1 MTEAVMENTVEST
14 DQETLASTEATEQV
28 TETSDKVEQGPV
40 VEIKDGKTYMDGV
53 RLYTRDESNR
63 IASKATQDAERRIL
77 ESLNVD
83 SIDQVKA
90 VVDQLQSVDG
100 DTLNVTQ
107 LRDAVK
113 KREATVEE
121 LRSELDALKTERK
134 LESHLGKLTGA
145 MPDHW
150 NANQKSAMV
159 DLMKA
164 RGMFEMEADTFAI
177 KIGSEYVT
185 DQSGEQ
191 PDYQVAISTMA
202 ETMGYAMS
210 KPGQKT
216 FDADSEGQRS
226 KSQST
231 TGVDERRLQTDE
243 QYRTAYVAAR
253 QQNPTVSRSAIT
265 DAMVR
270 KLMPK

>member
-1 MTEAVMENTVEST
+1 MTSEAVMENTAEST
-14 DQETLASTEATEQV
+14 EQLDLGATEAPEV
-28 TETSDKVEQGPV
+28 TAETSDKVEKGPV
-40 VEIKDGKTYMDGV
+40 IEVKDGKTFLDGV
-53 RLYTRDESNR
+53 RVYSREESNR

-90 VVDQLQSVDG
+90 VVDQLQSGDG
-100 DTLNVTQ
+100 ETLNVTQ

-121 LRSELDALKTERK
+121 LRSELEALKTERK
-134 LESHLGKLTGA
+134 LESHLGKLTSA

-150 NANQKSAMV
+150 NANQKTAMV

-191 PDYQVAISTMA
+191 PDYQVAILTMA

-231 TGVDERRLQTDE
+231 GVDERRLQTDD
-243 QYRTAYVAAR
+243 QYRNAYVKAR
-253 QQNPTVSRSAIT
+253 QLNPTVSRSAIT

-270 KLMPK
+270 KLRPK

>member
-1 MTEAVMENTVEST
+1 M
-14 DQETLASTEATEQV
+14 
-28 TETSDKVEQGPV
+28 
-40 VEIKDGKTYMDGV
+40 
-53 RLYTRDESNR
+53 
-63 IASKATQDAERRIL
+63 
-77 ESLNVD
+77 
-83 SIDQVKA
+83 
-90 VVDQLQSVDG
+90 
-100 DTLNVTQ
+100 
-107 LRDAVK
+107 K

-121 LRSELDALKTERK
+121 LRSELESLKTEQQTGVT
-134 LESHLGKLTGA
+134 SGKLTSA

-150 NANQKSAMV
+150 NAGQKSAMV

-177 KIGSEYVT
+177 KIGSDYVT

-191 PDYQVAISTMA
+191 PDYQVAISSMA

-226 KSQST
+226 KSQSSM
-231 TGVDERRLQTDE
+231 VDERRLQTDE
-243 QYRTAYVAAR
+243 VYRNAYVKAR
-253 QQNPTVSRSAIT
+253 QQNPTLSRSAIT
-265 DAMVR
+265 DAQVR